1 MGSCAIHLHPERW
14 ALSVCVFYKYLYV
27 DASCVP
33 NSRIS
38 SGHIK
43 CVCDIYVIYSHT
55 MCVCDINI
63 IM

>member
-1 MGSCAIHLHPERW
+1 MWMP
-14 ALSVCVFYKYLYV
+14 VN
-27 DASCVP
+27 CVP
-33 NSRIS
+33 NTRIS

-63 IM
+63 IIVTKYDLITYTVVAYTTHES

>member
-1 MGSCAIHLHPERW
+1 M
-14 ALSVCVFYKYLYV
+14 

-33 NSRIS
+33 NTRIS
-38 SGHIK
+38 TGHIK
-43 CVCDIYVIYSHT
+43 CVCDIYVIYRPSHT